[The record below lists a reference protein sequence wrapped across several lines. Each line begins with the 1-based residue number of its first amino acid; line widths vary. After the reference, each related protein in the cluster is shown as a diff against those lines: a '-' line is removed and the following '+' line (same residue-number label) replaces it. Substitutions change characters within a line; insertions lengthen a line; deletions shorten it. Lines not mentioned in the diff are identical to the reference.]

1 MKYLFRY
8 SHPHVKLWKME
19 ISHVFIFHNYRIV
32 TILEKKKKKESW
44 LRTGSSHVGHWAS
57 LNALFPNISLKMN
70 CKWYVWLF
78 LDKSELTDA
87 KIHIIKLHIETLV
100 SLFSC
105 VYTQNVYVLNIL
117 CCNFDEST
125 KKPYKSTKHQKWT
138 RFHEAKWLNCLSIIW
153 DST

>member
-1 MKYLFRY
+1 MKNWDFTCIY
-8 SHPHVKLWKME
+8 
-19 ISHVFIFHNYRIV
+19 ISQLQNSYNTRKKNRILASYR
-32 TILEKKKKKESW
+32 LK
-44 LRTGSSHVGHWAS
+44 SSYWAS
-57 LNALFPNISLKMN
+57 QNALFPNISLKMD

-78 LDKSELTDA
+78 LDKSELADA
-87 KIHIIKLHIETLV
+87 KIHIIKLYIEIIV
-100 SLFSC
+100 SLLLR

-138 RFHEAKWLNCLSIIW
+138 RFHEAKWLNFLSIIW

>member
-1 MKYLFRY
+1 MKYLFIY
-8 SHPHVKLWKME
+8 SHPLLKLWKIE
-19 ISHVFIFHNYRIV
+19 ISHAFIFHNYRIV
-32 TILEKKKKKESW
+32 TILEKKIEFW
-44 LRTGSSHVGHWAS
+44 LHTGSSSYWAS
-57 LNALFPNISLKMN
+57 QNALFPNISLKMD

-78 LDKSELTDA
+78 LDKSELADA
-87 KIHIIKLHIETLV
+87 KIHIIKLYIEIIV
-100 SLFSC
+100 SLLLR

-138 RFHEAKWLNCLSIIW
+138 RFHEAKWLNFLSIIW

>member
-1 MKYLFRY
+1 MKNGDFTCIY
-8 SHPHVKLWKME
+8 
-19 ISHVFIFHNYRIV
+19 ISQLQNSYNTR
-32 TILEKKKKKESW
+32 KKKKKRI
-44 LRTGSSHVGHWAS
+44 LAS
-57 LNALFPNISLKMN
+57 YRLKSCRSLSISNALFPNISLKMN